1 MNLCWI
7 VDREGGGHVRDVDAE
22 EHAALLC
29 EGYVEYRVTCLSPDS
44 TRHGALYDQGFKS
57 AEELAQHVE
66 KSGLA
71 LFGGCTSM
79 EVRRADGVR
88 AFHLPPADLAAA
100 ASEHLPYRAR

>member
-1 MNLCWI
+1 MNVCWI

-29 EGYVEYRVTCLSPDS
+29 EGYVEYRVTCFAPDS
-44 TRHGALYDQGFKS
+44 TRYGALYDQGFKS

-71 LFGGCTSM
+71 LFGGCTRM
-79 EVRRADGVR
+79 EVHRADSI
-88 AFHLPPADLAAA
+88 HTLKLPPADLAAA